1 MLSNQE
7 EQFIIALRQITQAI
21 DHYSRYLFE
30 VHGLSAPQ
38 IATLKE
44 LMVVESA
51 TPGRLADDL
60 HLSPQTMAG
69 ILNRLEKRELVVR
82 GRHETDGRS
91 VRVRIT
97 EQGRQA
103 IQRVPALLRD
113 RFREELAQLQT
124 WERTQLLASLQRVA
138 SMMQAADVAVEP
150 FLYQSQTEPAA
161 APSPGKF
168 ESE

>member
-21 DHYSRYLFE
+21 DHYSRYLLE

-38 IATLKE
+38 IATLQE
-44 LMVVESA
+44 LMAVESA
-51 TPGRLADDL
+51 TPGRLAEDL

-97 EQGRQA
+97 ELGRQSV
-103 IQRVPALLRD
+103 QRVPGLLRD
-113 RFREELAQLQT
+113 RFREQLAKLQA

-150 FLYQSQTEPAA
+150 FLYQSPAEPAL
-161 APSPGKF
+161 PPEPVKF
-168 ESE
+168 EFK